1 MNNATML
8 YKTGTSITIDCG
20 SFDTIIVH
28 NNDVDKELK
37 NGWYLHPL
45 ECICTNDTK
54 NENEPKE
61 RNTAQAKN
69 NKRQNRENND
79 N

>member
-8 YKTGTSITIDCG
+8 YKTGTSIALDCG

-37 NGWYLHPL
+37 NGWSLHPL
-45 ECICTNDTK
+45 DCKQVEVVETEGKKRSTK
-54 NENEPKE
+54 
-61 RNTAQAKN
+61 AKN
-69 NKRQNRENND
+69 NGVD
-79 N
+79 